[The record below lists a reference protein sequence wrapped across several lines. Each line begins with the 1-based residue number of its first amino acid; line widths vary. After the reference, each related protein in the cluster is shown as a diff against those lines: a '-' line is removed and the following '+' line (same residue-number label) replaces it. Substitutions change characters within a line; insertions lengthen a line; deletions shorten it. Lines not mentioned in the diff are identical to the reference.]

1 MSSLG
6 EFVSSGFVSP
16 KTEQEV
22 RVPTE
27 INKAWRAAVK
37 VRNNA
42 YAPYSKFQVGATV
55 VDERGRQFHGCNVE
69 NASYGAT
76 ICAERN
82 AVLQAI
88 ASGAKEIRDV
98 VVVTKMNPPA
108 EPCALCLQVLAEFA
122 SPEARVWMGDLR
134 AIREVTGVSLLLPRH
149 FGPKALKRGLRTR
162 TKRQKR

>member
-1 MSSLG
+1 MSFNSEL
-6 EFVSSGFVSP
+6 
-16 KTEQEV
+16 KV
-22 RVPTE
+22 RIPTE
-27 INKAWRAAVK
+27 IKKAWRAAVK
-37 VRNNA
+37 VRKRA
-42 YAPYSKFQVGATV
+42 YAPYSKFQVGATI

-88 ASGAKEIRDV
+88 AAGAKEIRDV

-122 SPEARVWMGDLR
+122 SPEARVWMGDLK
-134 AIREVTGVSLLLPRH
+134 AIREVTGMSLLLPRH
-149 FGPKALKRGLRTR
+149 FGPKALKRGL
-162 TKRQKR
+162 KS